1 VDEQR
6 WTAVDEWLT
15 SVVKPGASLQAAL
28 QASEDA
34 GLPPIQVSAPQGK
47 LLHLLA
53 RMVGARTILEV
64 GTLGGYSTMWLA
76 LALPE
81 GGRLV
86 TLDVDAR
93 HAAVASRNF
102 QQAGLQAVVEVLVG
116 PAADTMPDLLRRG
129 AGPFDLVFI
138 DADKPGTADY
148 FDWAV
153 QLARPGSVIVVDN
166 VVRNGALIDVEP
178 DDANAAGMRRFVERM
193 AGDGRVS
200 ATVIQTVG
208 AKGYDGFALA
218 IVG

>member
-1 VDEQR
+1 MDEQR

-81 GGRLV
+81 GGCLV

>member
-1 VDEQR
+1 MDEQR